1 MNRANLGPVAPDAA
15 VYGACRPGHLGGGL
29 DSWVDALR
37 SEGVGTVCCLLS
49 ESEARRW
56 KLPERYADT
65 FQTVHVP
72 IRDRHL
78 PAPDDLRRAL
88 DVLDDATADGGAALH
103 CNAGLGR
110 TGVVAAAWL
119 ARDRGL
125 APERAVQAVEDA
137 PVPRA
142 PREAVRDGNATETDL
157 YDLLARVASHGK
169 L

>member
-1 MNRANLGPVAPDAA
+1 MNRANLGPVAPGAA

-37 SEGVGTVCCLLS
+37 DAGVETVCCLLS
-49 ESEARRW
+49 TSEARRW

-65 FQTVHVP
+65 FETAHVP
-72 IRDRHL
+72 VRDRHL
-78 PAPDDLRRAL
+78 PTLDELGRAL
-88 DVLDDATADGGAALH
+88 AVLDDATADGRAALH

-119 ARDRGL
+119 ARERDL
-125 APERAVQAVEDA
+125 APERAVRAVEEA

-142 PREAVRDGNATETDL
+142 PREAIRDGNATEADL
-157 YDLLARVASHGK
+157 YDLLARVADHDN